1 MDMKAVGAQIAML
14 RRGKGLTQQEL
25 GERLGITF
33 QAVSK
38 WERGET
44 LPDTVILIDLADVL
58 ESSVDHILTAGRKV
72 LTYRGKVT
80 VSQMA
85 DGLRALKHMG
95 ELLGKDNALYRCAV
109 DGINTGMNTSVED
122 AFSDDRVF
130 EAFLAE
136 MIIQSLMAG
145 KYVDLTDVR
154 NGFADAHFRDIVLNY
169 CTRYGIK

>member
-1 MDMKAVGAQIAML
+1 M
-14 RRGKGLTQQEL
+14 
-25 GERLGITF
+25 
-33 QAVSK
+33 
-38 WERGET
+38 
-44 LPDTVILIDLADVL
+44 
-58 ESSVDHILTAGRKV
+58 

-80 VSQMA
+80 VSQMT

-95 ELLGKDNALYRCAV
+95 ELLGQDNALYRCAV
-109 DGINTGMNTSVED
+109 DGINTGMNTNIED

-145 KYVDLTDVR
+145 KYVDITDVR

-169 CTRYGIK
+169 CARYGIK